1 MQALRRLRN
10 FKVVI
15 MKTWAHFVRDLRL
28 MMIHHQDFDYLYN
41 SNGEILRTYDE
52 AYNAVKYNWEL
63 YPEHFEKY
71 VTQQGYKFEDLVERL
86 KGKKVFDCSSLVLAF
101 SQSEGDIYDFY
112 VKRDYSSSG
121 IRDLLTDV
129 TDIPS
134 GLWGSVLWRPGH
146 VGIDVGNGL
155 IVDDACEFVGVREYR
170 FDSADG
176 IATAFTDS
184 GRLPWIDY
192 SGGINL

>member
-1 MQALRRLRN
+1 
-10 FKVVI
+10 

-28 MMIHHQDFDYLYN
+28 MYIHNNDFDYLYN
-41 SNGEILRTYDE
+41 TNGEILETYDD
-52 AYNAVKYNWEL
+52 AYKCVKTNWEL
-63 YPEHFEKY
+63 YPSHFEKY
-71 VTQQGYKFEDLVERL
+71 VTHQGYSFEDLVERV

-101 SQSEGDIYDFY
+101 SQCEGNIYDFY

-121 IRDLLTDV
+121 IRDLLTDI

-134 GLWGSVLWRPGH
+134 GLWGSVLWKPGH

-155 IVDDACEFVGVREYR
+155 IIDDACEFVGIREFR
-170 FDSADG
+170 FDAEDG
-176 IATAFTDS
+176 RKTAFQDS

-192 SGGINL
+192 SGGINV